1 MTDENSRASLTE
13 QAASPDAAAMATP
26 EFCPRDGSILVEGVR
41 YGYPAW
47 VCPSCTYWK
56 LKST

>member
-1 MTDENSRASLTE
+1 ME
-13 QAASPDAAAMATP
+13 QDTNIEDQVSPDASTLAIS
-26 EFCPRDGSILVEGVR
+26 EFCPRDGSILVEGIK

-56 LKST
+56 LKPS

>member
-1 MTDENSRASLTE
+1 MADMNNPAEPA
-13 QAASPDAAAMATP
+13 PDASAMAIP
-26 EFCPRDGSILVEGVR
+26 QFCPRDGSILVEGVR

-56 LKST
+56 LRTVASI